1 MLPAASC
8 LGAWGT
14 ISPLMDRSA
23 PISQTDPAA
32 WTGAANT
39 ARRVGRRIEHHA
51 SIGSTNDRARE
62 VLRQP
67 GSDGLAIVAD
77 LQTAGRGRRGRSWL
91 SPPGANL
98 MVSVPLRTR
107 LDPHAAGLLGIAA
120 ALAVRDACA
129 SVAPEAGLAIRWPND
144 VVAPD
149 GAKVA
154 GLLLETAL
162 EEGRLVEGVIG
173 IGINA
178 NWQRADMPAEIAARA
193 TSLTDMVGVSVD
205 RVSLLGTLLDSLDRE
220 IAALEAGDTPLARL
234 RTVSWLDGRR
244 IELDL
249 GGTMVQG
256 LVAGIDDDGSLLLDG
271 PDGRTAYTVGE
282 VVRVLEA
289 ATAGAVA

>member
-23 PISQTDPAA
+23 PINQTDPAA
-32 WTGAANT
+32 WTGAGDV
-39 ARRVGRRIEHHA
+39 ARRVGRRIEHHV
-51 SIGSTNDRARE
+51 SIGSTNDRARDA
-62 VLRQP
+62 LREQ
-67 GSDGLAIVAD
+67 GGDAIAVVAD

-162 EEGRLVEGVIG
+162 EDGRLVEAVIG

-178 NWQRADMPAEIAARA
+178 NWRREEMPAEIAARA
-193 TSLTDMVGVSVD
+193 TSLTELVGARVD
-205 RVSLLGTLLDSLDRE
+205 RVALLGTLLGALGRE
-220 IAALEAGDTPLARL
+220 ITALEAGDTPLARL
-234 RTVSWLDGRR
+234 RALSWLDGRR
-244 IELDL
+244 VELDL
-249 GGTMVQG
+249 GAT
-256 LVAGIDDDGSLLLDG
+256 LVEGRVTGIGDDGSLLLDG
-271 PDGRTAYTVGE
+271 VDGRAAYTVGE
-282 VVRVLEA
+282 VVRVLDT
-289 ATAGAVA
+289 ATAGALA